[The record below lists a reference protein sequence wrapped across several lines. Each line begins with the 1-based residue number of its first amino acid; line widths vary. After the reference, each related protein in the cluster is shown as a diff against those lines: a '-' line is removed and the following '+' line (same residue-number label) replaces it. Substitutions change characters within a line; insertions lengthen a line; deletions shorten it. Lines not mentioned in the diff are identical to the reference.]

1 MKDLTNEP
9 EELRLDRL
17 LGQLDELD
25 NVRTVLLERAER
37 LRLRL
42 LEAGDRSIGIRAS
55 VQLICDHI
63 SNAMTEAAEIEALE
77 QEMRGVERNAESI
90 GRDSS
95 GLEFESDSLQSTF
108 EDAEQEVERL
118 SSILVERKA
127 KHPRGH

>member
-17 LGQLDELD
+17 LGELDELD
-25 NVRTVLLERAER
+25 NVRAVLLERAER

-42 LEAGDRSIGIRAS
+42 LEAGDRSVGIRAS
-55 VQLICDHI
+55 VQLLCDHI

-77 QEMRGVERNAESI
+77 QEMRGVERDVESI

-95 GLEFESDSLQSTF
+95 GLAFESDSLQSTL

>member
-17 LGQLDELD
+17 LGELDELD
-25 NVRTVLLERAER
+25 NVRAALLERAER
-37 LRLRL
+37 LRVSL
-42 LEAGDRSIGIRAS
+42 LEAGERSIGIRAS
-55 VQLICDHI
+55 VQLLCDHI
-63 SNAMTEAAEIEALE
+63 SNAMTEASEIEALE
-77 QEMRGVERNAESI
+77 QEMRGVERDVESI
-90 GRDSS
+90 ERKSS
-95 GLEFESDSLQSTF
+95 GLEFESDSLQSTL